1 MADEKYGIATGYNS
15 QLIQDYLKY
24 SDKSIGAQRQGR
36 QGVVDTSTSMM
47 YDALGRMQLQ
57 TERDIAKRRIQAQRS
72 GMTSSG
78 LASLEMQNIM
88 VGQMGAQQ
96 LAQQYRMET
105 AGIESEFA
113 GAEDA
118 ARAGLFEILNANR
131 GQVAAV
137 DAQRFSSSAV
147 EQIRDIFPDA
157 TPQQLEV
164 LSRRLLGLNTD
175 SKTDKALLKEVNLT
189 GTTTYKKY
197 DDNTKLFEKDPN
209 AKAQSP
215 EVLSRYYKTLEE
227 GKVYN
232 YSGINYVYENGKMY
246 KVKKV

>member
-15 QLIQDYLKY
+15 QLIQDYLNY
-24 SDKSIGAQRQGR
+24 SDKSIGAQRQAR

-118 ARAGLFEILNANR
+118 ARAGLFETLNANR

-137 DAQRFSSSAV
+137 DAQRFSASGI
-147 EQIRDIFPDA
+147 EQLREIFPEA
-157 TPQQLEV
+157 TPQQLEI
-164 LSRRLLGLNTD
+164 LNRKLLGLTM
-175 SKTDKALLKEVNLT
+175 SPSDKKAIKDV
-189 GTTTYKKY
+189 GTTS
-197 DDNTKLFEKDPN
+197 DKDIPLALQET
-209 AKAQSP
+209 AKTGNK
-215 EVLSRYYKTLEE
+215 VE
-227 GKVYN
+227 GRT
-232 YSGINYVYENGKMY
+232 YVYEGKKY
-246 KVKKV
+246 LFKDGVFHKVIN

>member
-15 QLIQDYLKY
+15 QLIQDYLQY
-24 SDKSIGAQRQGR
+24 SDKSIGAQRQAR

-137 DAQRFSSSAV
+137 DAQRFSSS
-147 EQIRDIFPDA
+147 IFAQMQDLFPEA
-157 TPQQLEV
+157 SREEIEV
-164 LSRRLLGLNTD
+164 LSRRFMGLETK
-175 SKTDKALLKEVNLT
+175 SKEDKKTLSKIGTGVKTSILATNDIPPALQSLLK
-189 GTTTYKKY
+189 
-197 DDNTKLFEKDPN
+197 
-209 AKAQSP
+209 S
-215 EVLSRYYKTLEE
+215 
-227 GKVYN
+227 GKVVEGRKIVFDGATYI
-232 YSGINYVYENGKMY
+232 YSNGKFT
-246 KVKKV
+246 KHE